1 MRVSHFKLRIR
12 LLMAIFSSTA
22 VQCGYFRTNDV
33 MLASVYVGQIYFLQI
48 SELAS
53 MKQPKYSLQLA
64 KPTRNSRKIAN
75 KLTTVASG
83 KINMQSKHN
92 LVCHIPKVKA
102 ATSAHSWLTQYLF
115 SVFNIPNAKRLQLHV
130 RLLIGKRKKKTA
142 SFLVVSFTAVVWARH
157 AKNNG

>member
-22 VQCGYFRTNDV
+22 VQCDYFRTNGV
-33 MLASVYVGQIYFLQI
+33 MLANVYVGQIYFLQI

-53 MKQPKYSLQLA
+53 MKQPKDSLQLA

-83 KINMQSKHN
+83 EINMQSN
-92 LVCHIPKVKA
+92 LVCHVAKVKA
-102 ATSAHSWLTQYLF
+102 STSAHSMADA
-115 SVFNIPNAKRLQLHV
+115 IP
-130 RLLIGKRKKKTA
+130 
-142 SFLVVSFTAVVWARH
+142 F
-157 AKNNG
+157 

>member
-83 KINMQSKHN
+83 KINKQSKHN
-92 LVCHIPKVKA
+92 LVFHIPKVKA
-102 ATSAHSWLTQYLF
+102 ATSAHSMADT
-115 SVFNIPNAKRLQLHV
+115 IP
-130 RLLIGKRKKKTA
+130 
-142 SFLVVSFTAVVWARH
+142 F
-157 AKNNG
+157 

>member
-12 LLMAIFSSTA
+12 LLMAIFSSKA

-64 KPTRNSRKIAN
+64 KLTRNSHKIAN

-83 KINMQSKHN
+83 KINMQSKHK

-102 ATSAHSWLTQYLF
+102 ATSGHSMADA
-115 SVFNIPNAKRLQLHV
+115 IP
-130 RLLIGKRKKKTA
+130 
-142 SFLVVSFTAVVWARH
+142 F
-157 AKNNG
+157 